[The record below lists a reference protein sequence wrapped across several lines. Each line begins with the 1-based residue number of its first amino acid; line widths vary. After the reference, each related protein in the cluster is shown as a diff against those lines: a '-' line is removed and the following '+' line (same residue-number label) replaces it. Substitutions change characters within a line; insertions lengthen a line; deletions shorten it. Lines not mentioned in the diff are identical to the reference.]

1 MNFFIGILK
10 RFPVGVVESGTPI
23 VFTIMAKKYIF
34 FKPLGI
40 FWNAWISHRRRRKIN
55 CIQQFFRINVTKS
68 CLNVK
73 PRNMNEVRMTS
84 VVLGGGEEDQVWP
97 TSRCIFRPFLDASS
111 HLYMRSCPSVRPSVR
126 PSVCL
131 SVGWSLCNPFFLN
144 AKNELFSLWKS
155 SGQSNI
161 DIAECAWCDGCA

>member
-23 VFTIMAKKYIF
+23 VFTIMAKKYIY
-34 FKPLGI
+34 FKSLGI

-97 TSRCIFRPFLDASS
+97 TTRCIFRPF
-111 HLYMRSCPSVRPSVR
+111 RVRVPNSERALIRNGLAYNTKKNV
-126 PSVCL
+126 
-131 SVGWSLCNPFFLN
+131 FFL
-144 AKNELFSLWKS
+144 
-155 SGQSNI
+155 I
-161 DIAECAWCDGCA
+161 DHFFGKYFTTDEKYDSHWNKRSIIQFPTGIAAAAAA